1 MSVKRCRDTLY
12 RAITVPDGGYA
23 DAVLGLEFRNGLELI
38 QISTRDRII
47 RCRRY
52 ARSSTEQRLE
62 LVRGTTMSDVSSK
75 NPPSPSAILIA
86 RVLLLV
92 VVLIVWGAITV
103 GIAFDVA
110 EVTTSYR
117 YLTAI
122 LVLFVVD
129 LWRVRTAPLLP

>member
-1 MSVKRCRDTLY
+1 
-12 RAITVPDGGYA
+12 
-23 DAVLGLEFRNGLELI
+23 
-38 QISTRDRII
+38 
-47 RCRRY
+47 
-52 ARSSTEQRLE
+52 
-62 LVRGTTMSDVSSK
+62 MSDISSE
-75 NPPSPSAILIA
+75 NPPSPSAIFIA

>member
-1 MSVKRCRDTLY
+1 MS
-12 RAITVPDGGYA
+12 
-23 DAVLGLEFRNGLELI
+23 N
-38 QISTRDRII
+38 
-47 RCRRY
+47 
-52 ARSSTEQRLE
+52 
-62 LVRGTTMSDVSSK
+62 VSSK

>member
-1 MSVKRCRDTLY
+1 MS
-12 RAITVPDGGYA
+12 
-23 DAVLGLEFRNGLELI
+23 N
-38 QISTRDRII
+38 
-47 RCRRY
+47 
-52 ARSSTEQRLE
+52 
-62 LVRGTTMSDVSSK
+62 VSSK
-75 NPPSPSAILIA
+75 NPPSPSAIFIA

>member
-1 MSVKRCRDTLY
+1 
-12 RAITVPDGGYA
+12 
-23 DAVLGLEFRNGLELI
+23 
-38 QISTRDRII
+38 
-47 RCRRY
+47 
-52 ARSSTEQRLE
+52 
-62 LVRGTTMSDVSSK
+62 MSDVSSK

-86 RVLLLV
+86 RVLLLA

>member
-1 MSVKRCRDTLY
+1 
-12 RAITVPDGGYA
+12 
-23 DAVLGLEFRNGLELI
+23 
-38 QISTRDRII
+38 
-47 RCRRY
+47 
-52 ARSSTEQRLE
+52 
-62 LVRGTTMSDVSSK
+62 MSDVSSK